1 MKQIGI
7 WGGITVIFIAG
18 IWGMIWLVNN
28 NNPTVSSKVSAPPPL
43 AKDDQVLGAAD
54 KVKATLI
61 EYADFQCPACAYYSL
76 IVRQLEEDLRD
87 DLLIVYRYF
96 PLISIHKNAMS
107 SSQAAFAAGKQNKF
121 WEMSDLLYENQENW
135 SDSSNAQEIFTGYAK
150 KLDLD
155 ITQFID
161 DYNAETTK
169 KFITDQMNSGIS
181 MGINSTPSFF
191 INGKKIEN
199 PRSYDDFKKIVQDEI
214 NKK

>member
-18 IWGMIWLVNN
+18 IWGMIWLVNSN
-28 NNPTVSSKVSAPPPL
+28 NLTASSKVRAPPPL

-76 IVRQLEEDLRD
+76 IVRQLEKDLRD

-107 SSQAAFAAGKQNKF
+107 SSQAAFAAGKKNKF
-121 WEMSDLLYENQENW
+121 WEMSDMLYKNQKSWAE
-135 SDSSNAQEIFTGYAK
+135 SAKAKEIFTEYTE
-150 KLDLD
+150 KLGLN
-155 ITQFID
+155 I
-161 DYNAETTK
+161 
-169 KFITDQMNSGIS
+169 
-181 MGINSTPSFF
+181 
-191 INGKKIEN
+191 
-199 PRSYDDFKKIVQDEI
+199 
-214 NKK
+214 